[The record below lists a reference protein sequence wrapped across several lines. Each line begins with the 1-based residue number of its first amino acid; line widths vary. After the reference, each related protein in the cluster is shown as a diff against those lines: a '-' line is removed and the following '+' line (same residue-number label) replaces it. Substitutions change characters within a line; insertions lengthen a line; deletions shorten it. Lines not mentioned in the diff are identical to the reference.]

1 MECISRVLRRTPP
14 PLAALERSEYA
25 RRDKDMLWYL
35 LRGSIWETYTRF
47 VQRLV
52 IISKLSDVFNSPKLE
67 SFVTQTARTPLLSL
81 FGSFAKDWIP
91 LINEY
96 YYCAS

>member
-1 MECISRVLRRTPP
+1 
-14 PLAALERSEYA
+14 
-25 RRDKDMLWYL
+25 MLWYL

-47 VQRLV
+47 VQRL
-52 IISKLSDVFNSPKLE
+52 ILSELILADGFVNRPKLE

-96 YYCAS
+96 YYCASCSTMIISQI